1 MKLYLRLAIRNLFRN
16 KRRTFITGTAIGIG
30 LAALIWVDALMI
42 GMEKNLI
49 HSATASFLGDAQIH
63 RDGFRETFEVEK
75 TIGNLD
81 GTLAK
86 LDTEPIV
93 ERYTQ
98 RVMSFAMITSP
109 ANVSAISMVGI
120 DPATEVDLSQIDEA
134 IIEGKYIDGSN
145 LRDILIGAK
154 LAEILE
160 VGLGDRLVMTATEA
174 QTGDLAQEM
183 FRISGIFRFRITDMD
198 KGMVFIDLGKAQD
211 MLGLDH
217 GIHEIAIKFT
227 SSEFGRDKS
236 IPFWSNLS
244 TDENEAFGWADILP
258 QMAAAFELADFSTY
272 LVGLI
277 LFGVVALGII
287 NTLFM
292 SLYERMY
299 EFGVMRA
306 VGTRPF
312 AIGRLIVFE
321 AGALAVVSSLI
332 GIILGLA
339 VSIISGQIGIDYT
352 GIEYS
357 GVTFREPLYP
367 VMEVSQYIKFPFW
380 VFVFTTLVS
389 FYPATFAAKLMP
401 AKAMRKSL

>member
-1 MKLYLRLAIRNLFRN
+1 MKLYLKLAVRNLFRN
-16 KRRTFITGTAIGIG
+16 KRRTFITGSAIGIG
-30 LAALIWVDALMI
+30 LAALIWIDALII
-42 GMEKNLI
+42 GMEVNLI

-63 RDGFRETFEVEK
+63 RDGFRETFEVER

-81 GTLAK
+81 ATLAK
-86 LDTEPIV
+86 LDSEDIV
-93 ERYTQ
+93 EGYTQ
-98 RVMSFAMITSP
+98 RVMTFAMITSP
-109 ANVSAISMVGI
+109 SNVSAISMIGI
-120 DPATEVDLSQIDEA
+120 DPSTEIDLSQIDEA
-134 IIEGKYIDGSN
+134 IMEGEYLDGSN
-145 LRDILIGAK
+145 PRDLLIGSK

-160 VGLGDRLVMTATEA
+160 VELGDRVVMTATEA
-174 QTGDLAQEM
+174 LTGDLAQEM
-183 FRISGIFRFRITDMD
+183 FRISGIYRFHIAEMD
-198 KGMVFIDLGKAQD
+198 KGMAFVNLDKAQE

-227 SSEFGRDKS
+227 DSEFGRNKQ
-236 IPFWSNLS
+236 IPFWSKLS
-244 TDENEAFGWADILP
+244 TDGNEALGWADLLP
-258 QMAAAFELADFSTY
+258 QIAAAFELADFSTY

-312 AIGRLIVFE
+312 AIGRLIIFE
-321 AGALAVVSSLI
+321 AGALAVVSSVI
-332 GIILGLA
+332 GVILGLA
-339 VSIISGQIGIDYT
+339 VSIISGYYGIDYT

-367 VMEVSQYIKFPFW
+367 VMEFGQYVKFPFW

-389 FYPATFAAKLMP
+389 LYPATFAAKLTP

>member
-160 VGLGDRLVMTATEA
+160 VGLGDRVVMTATEA

-217 GIHEIAIKFT
+217 GIHEIAIRFT
-227 SSEFGRDKS
+227 DSEFGRDKS

-244 TDENEAFGWADILP
+244 TDGNEAFGWADILP

>member
-1 MKLYLRLAIRNLFRN
+1 MKLYLKLAIRNLFRN

-75 TIGNLD
+75 TIGDLD

-86 LDTEPIV
+86 LDDEAIV
-93 ERYTQ
+93 EGYTQ
-98 RVMSFAMITSP
+98 RLMTYAMITSP
-109 ANVSAISMVGI
+109 SNVSAISMVGI
-120 DPATEVDLSQIDEA
+120 DPATEIDLSQIDEA
-134 IIEGKYIDGSN
+134 IIEGEYLDGSN

-160 VGLGDRLVMTATEA
+160 VELGDRVVVTATEA
-174 QTGDLAQEM
+174 QTGNLTQEM
-183 FRISGIFRFRITDMD
+183 FRISGIYRFRISEMD
-198 KGMVFIDLGKAQD
+198 KGMAFVNLRQAQD
-211 MLGLDH
+211 MLGLDR
-217 GIHEIAIKFT
+217 GIHEIAIRFT
-227 SSEFGRDKS
+227 YSEFGRDKS
-236 IPFWSNLS
+236 LMFWSDLS
-244 TDENEAFGWADILP
+244 TDGNEALGWAELLP
-258 QMAAAFELADFSTY
+258 QMSAAFALADFSTY

-277 LFGVVALGII
+277 LFGVVALGIV

-312 AIGRLIVFE
+312 AIGRLIVIE

-339 VSIISGQIGIDYT
+339 VSIISGHIGIDYT

-367 VMEVSQYIKFPFW
+367 VMEVGQYIKFPAW
-380 VFVFTTLVS
+380 VFAFTTLVS
-389 FYPATFAAKLMP
+389 FYPATFAAKLTP